1 MKKSARAKRM
11 DRNHKRGTTKLSL
24 VSLMD
29 IFTILVFFLMLN
41 ASDVQVLQRDD
52 SVELPKSTVKT
63 PAKETLLLMINAN
76 NILLQGKPIAKT
88 ADLYDQ
94 QDYTILALKE
104 ELLYQAART
113 VRTPLESDGADTSTN
128 DEDPGLSITIMGDKS
143 VPYEILKKIMQTSAE
158 AGYTNIALAVENQ
171 LEANSNIAPADA
183 DAENAGAAEGG
194 GS

>member
-1 MKKSARAKRM
+1 MKMSSRAKRM

-63 PAKETLLLMINAN
+63 PAKETLLLMINGN
-76 NILLQGKPIAKT
+76 DILLQGKPIAKT
-88 ADLYDQ
+88 ADLYEQ
-94 QDYTILALKE
+94 QEYTIAALKE
-104 ELLYQAART
+104 ELLYQASRS
-113 VRTPLESDGADTSTN
+113 VRTPVEADEAN
-128 DEDPGLSITIMGDKS
+128 AEDEDPGLSITIMGDKS
-143 VPYEILKKIMQTSAE
+143 VPYQILKKIMQTSAE

-183 DAENAGAAEGG
+183 EASVEGDG
-194 GS
+194 T